1 MIRVF
6 LLDDHALVRNGLRMI
21 LAAEDDID
29 VVGEAGSG
37 EEGLPLVRKL
47 TPDVVLCDVHLPG
60 LSGLEVTERLVRM
73 DDAPRVIIVS
83 VQEDGPLPRRLL
95 EAGASGYLGKGCDG
109 AELVRAVREVAK
121 GRRYLAPQVAQHMAL
136 GVLEGGGSPFDRLS
150 PRELEI
156 ALMLTQG
163 RRMEDIAKRL
173 SLSPKT
179 VATHKYRLYEK
190 LGIADPVALSRLASQ
205 HGLVEQSRG
214 M

>member
-21 LAAEDDID
+21 LAAEDDIE

-47 TPDVVLCDVHLPG
+47 VPDVVLCDVHLPG

-109 AELVRAVREVAK
+109 VELVREVAK

-190 LGIADPVALSRLASQ
+190 LGVADPVALSRLASQ

>member
-136 GVLEGGGSPFDRLS
+136 GVLEGGGSPFDKLS

-190 LGIADPVALSRLASQ
+190 LGVTDPVALSRLASQ

>member
-47 TPDVVLCDVHLPG
+47 APDVVLCDVHLPG

-136 GVLEGGGSPFDRLS
+136 GVLEGGGSPFDKLS

-190 LGIADPVALSRLASQ
+190 LGVTDPVALSRLASQ
-205 HGLVEQSRG
+205 HGLVEHSRG

>member
-1 MIRVF
+1 
-6 LLDDHALVRNGLRMI
+6 
-21 LAAEDDID
+21 
-29 VVGEAGSG
+29 
-37 EEGLPLVRKL
+37 
-47 TPDVVLCDVHLPG
+47 
-60 LSGLEVTERLVRM
+60 
-73 DDAPRVIIVS
+73 
-83 VQEDGPLPRRLL
+83 
-95 EAGASGYLGKGCDG
+95 
-109 AELVRAVREVAK
+109 
-121 GRRYLAPQVAQHMAL
+121 MAL
-136 GVLEGGGSPFDRLS
+136 GVLEGGGSPFDKLS

-190 LGIADPVALSRLASQ
+190 LGVTDPVALSRLASQ

>member
-47 TPDVVLCDVHLPG
+47 SPDVVLCDVHLPG

-136 GVLEGGGSPFDRLS
+136 GVLEGGGSPFDKLS

-190 LGIADPVALSRLASQ
+190 LGVTDPVALSRLASQ